1 VVTRPADNG
10 ILRGITRG
18 VLLEVIK
25 AEGLELEER
34 PFTVEEACNAR
45 EAFLTSASQIVM
57 PVVRVDDRPIGN
69 GAPGSIATALR
80 AQFHGYAESS

>member
-1 VVTRPADNG
+1 MLIEVVRAQ
-10 ILRGITRG
+10 
-18 VLLEVIK
+18 
-25 AEGLELEER
+25 GLELEER
-34 PFTVEEACNAR
+34 PFTVDEIYGAR

-80 AQFHGYAESS
+80 REFHRPRRSDLTDGLPPDRA